1 MPVDQYIGGVE
12 HAILHLLY
20 SRFFVKALYDM
31 GFLKFKEPFK
41 RLFTQGMV
49 CKDGAAM
56 SKSKGNVV
64 TPGHIFNQFG
74 VDATR
79 LMMLFAGPPELDMEW
94 SEKGI
99 EGASRFLNRVW
110 RVIYHYRKLFQEKTV
125 LSLPKNNSVGTEF
138 KKLERKTQQTIK
150 KVTEDIEERFH
161 FNTAISAIM
170 ELVNELYALK
180 IKLTYINEAEKVI
193 LKSAIENIIKLLS
206 PIVPHFCEELWHEI
220 GYEQSLYFTAWPQ
233 FDHQL
238 IKEEEVIIVVQING
252 KLRDK
257 IEVLSGSNEEF
268 IKKAVMELPKIKKW
282 VKGKNIDK
290 IIYVPEKLVNIVVH

>member
-1 MPVDQYIGGVE
+1 
-12 HAILHLLY
+12 
-20 SRFFVKALYDM
+20 M

-79 LMMLFAGPPELDMEW
+79 LMILFAGPPELDMEW

-110 RVIYHYRKLFQEKTV
+110 PIVYRYRNLFQEKP
-125 LSLPKNNSVGTEF
+125 LLNLPENNSSSIEF

-170 ELVNELYALK
+170 ELVNELYTLK
-180 IKLTYINEAEKVI
+180 IKSAHINKEERLI
-193 LKSAIENIIKLLS
+193 LKSAIENIIKLLT

-238 IKEEEVIIVVQING
+238 IKEEEVLIVVQVNG

-257 IEVLSGSNEEF
+257 IEVLSGSSEEF
-268 IKKAVMELPKIKKW
+268 VEKAIMELPRIKKW
-282 VKGKNIDK
+282 VKDKNIDK